1 MATITGN
8 DRKTRHQY
16 SMVLTVVLELFFVV
30 GGYLCYKAVRL
41 RVAGEAQSAFDNG
54 WTVLRAERS
63 LGLSFERSL
72 QSAIAP
78 VPELAQFFNIYYI
91 AMYLPFIIVTA
102 VYLFVWHRERY
113 VHARRAFL
121 LSGAIG
127 LVVFATFP
135 VAPPRLLPSSGFTD
149 TLRLYL
155 PEMAYTPNS
164 VANQF
169 AAVPSFHF
177 GWCSLA
183 AHCLAQTTAS
193 LRVRLGLYAIPLL
206 MLVTIIVTGNHYWF
220 DALVAL
226 LIVMLA
232 SRLAPYADH
241 IRGVVPNQISIQRGG
256 ISGSGDAG
264 THRA

>member
-1 MATITGN
+1 M
-8 DRKTRHQY
+8 
-16 SMVLTVVLELFFVV
+16 
-30 GGYLCYKAVRL
+30 
-41 RVAGEAQSAFDNG
+41 
-54 WTVLRAERS
+54 
-63 LGLSFERSL
+63 GLSFERSL

-78 VPELAQFFNIYYI
+78 IPELAQFFNIYYI

-113 VHARRAFL
+113 VHARRTFL
-121 LSGAIG
+121 VSGAIG

-135 VAPPRLLPSSGFTD
+135 VAPPRLLPGSGFMD

-155 PEMAYTPNS
+155 PEMAYEPNS

-177 GWCSLA
+177 GWCSFA

-241 IRGVVPNQISIQRGG
+241 IRKVVANQISIKRGG